1 MKSNDINFHLY
12 AIYIIKNYLEE
23 NNNSE
28 ESIDFLASQLNCE
41 YMILLTSS
49 LNLIHK
55 KMRYNWTKTT
65 NTD

>member
-41 YMILLTSS
+41 YMILLTSLLDRDNKKLS
-49 LNLIHK
+49 YCVLNK
-55 KMRYNWTKTT
+55 NV
-65 NTD
+65 